1 MRAAWPRTVG
11 FLVATLALSVTT
23 AGSAGARTH
32 EPSTGLKTLAF
43 AKAPPDFGF
52 DIGDGPKHL
61 RDLVGRPVVLNFWAT
76 WCEPCRDELDS
87 LVKMRETY
95 GTSVVLLTIAS
106 QPRGVARSYL
116 DEHLLGVLP
125 LIEDDEKKVST
136 AYSVGPIPATVILKS
151 DGTVAKVFIGEFHWK
166 DLQSAVDAVLA
177 SGP

>member
-11 FLVATLALSVTT
+11 FLVATLGLAVAA
-23 AGSAGARTH
+23 AGSAGARAH

-52 DIGDGPKHL
+52 DVGDGPKHL

-116 DEHLLGVLP
+116 DEHLLGALP
-125 LIEDDEKKVST
+125 LIEDDEKKLSA
-136 AYSVGPIPATVILKS
+136 AYSVGPIPATVVLARN
-151 DGTVAKVFIGEFHWK
+151 GTVAKVMIGEVRWK
-166 DLQSAVDAVLA
+166 ELQSAVDAVLA
-177 SGP
+177 SGS